1 MSSESPSEP
10 SITSLGPCSTAFDV
24 LKATKADLSGKTA
37 IVTGG
42 ASGIGAVTSEALA
55 KAGAKV
61 IIACRKVAE
70 GEKVA
75 AEIKSKGY
83 KVRERGEGRRR
94 DRGSDAVRSVDP
106 HRSLLA
112 STSSW
117 RHHETSRSFPRSL
130 PRSAPP
136 LSLPPP
142 SLSLSHPL
150 SSLHLFPRAR
160 SQSASSTS
168 RTCPRSGRSPRRS
181 RPRRRASTSWS
192 TTPE

>member
-61 IIACRKVAE
+61 IIACRRVAE

-94 DRGSDAVRSVDP
+94 ERGSDAVRSVDP

-117 RHHETSRSFPRSL
+117 RHHETSRSFPRL
-130 PRSAPP
+130 PLRSSPNSCLDQGN
-136 LSLPPP
+136 LSDGCRCYLP
-142 SLSLSHPL
+142 
-150 SSLHLFPRAR
+150 AR
-160 SQSASSTS
+160 YSCSS
-168 RTCPRSGRSPRRS
+168 RTGSHGRDVGASLS
-181 RPRRRASTSWS
+181 RPRAERCN
-192 TTPE
+192 